1 VPTDPGDDEREV
13 RDRLRGAHS
22 YHVGQ
27 SATCSKPHG
36 GRAVLL
42 GDAPAP
48 VPAIG
53 QGFNAA
59 VESAVVLDGF
69 LAEPGV
75 DPPNLEWTRATLPH
89 GTRGMEA
96 GVPGSHLDQPRP
108 GICPGVGR
116 RATSPS
122 RRFLTTPALTLVRV
136 SRLYGLFFCAGQ
148 PGGVHHDGQRS

>member
-1 VPTDPGDDEREV
+1 VPTDRGDDERECV
-13 RDRLRGAHS
+13 IAFGERTS

-27 SATCSKPHG
+27 SVTCSKPHG

-48 VPAIG
+48 FPAIG

-59 VESAVVLDGF
+59 MESAVVLDGF

-96 GVPGSHLDQPRP
+96 PLKL
-108 GICPGVGR
+108 
-116 RATSPS
+116 
-122 RRFLTTPALTLVRV
+122 RFLDGV
-136 SRLYGLFFCAGQ
+136 SFSGLIWAS
-148 PGGVHHDGQRS
+148 GGVDDLADELFENVFEGNQAAGLAVLVDQACEV